1 MKNITTILKLILNFL
16 WKNILLVVFLL
27 LGIFFVVVLKKTM
40 IERAEVIFMDVGQGD
55 GILIQQ
61 GNFQIV
67 IDGGADDSVI
77 YQLAKHLPWYD
88 KTIERLILTHPHQDH
103 IEGLLL
109 ILKKYKVE
117 EVWYFPVDTNYVGY
131 QYLLEEYGTL
141 LREVKGGDYLRYA
154 DIYGAVLY
162 PFEDTPQS
170 FENIN
175 NASVVMFFQIDGYK
189 ILLTGDAEV
198 EVERVLSDYD
208 FLKRIDI
215 LKAGHHCSKTSS
227 SEEFISFTHPA
238 IAVCSCG
245 IRNKFGH
252 PHYETLEN
260 FKKYGVQYLVTAT
273 DGDVGFVF

>member
-1 MKNITTILKLILNFL
+1 MKNIIIILNEVFKFL
-16 WKNILLVVFLL
+16 WKNILLVVFFLV
-27 LGIFFVVVLKKTM
+27 GIFFVVVLKKTS
-40 IERAEVIFMDVGQGD
+40 IVRPEIVFMDVGQGD

-61 GNFQIV
+61 DNFQIV

-103 IEGLLL
+103 LEGLLL

-117 EVWYFPVDTNYVGY
+117 EVWYFPVDTEYVGY

-141 LREVKGGDYLRYA
+141 LKEVKGGDHLRYGE
-154 DIYGAVLY
+154 IYGAILY
-162 PFEDTPQS
+162 PFEDSPHS
-170 FENIN
+170 MGNIN
-175 NASVVMFFQIDGYK
+175 NTSVVTFFQIDGYK
-189 ILLTGDAEV
+189 ILLTGDAEA
-198 EVERVLSDYD
+198 EVEKILLDYD

-215 LKAGHHCSKTSS
+215 LKAGHHCSRTSS
-227 SEEFISFTHPA
+227 SEEFIRFTHA
-238 IAVCSCG
+238 EVAVCSCG

-260 FKKYGVQYLVTAT
+260 FKKYNVQYLVTASE
-273 DGDVGFVF
+273 GDIKFVF